1 MITVVTDNRVKEREA
16 YLPLAKAFAKDV
28 LLEKGCQS
36 MEVLRDTEAEDRVVY
51 LSRWDSKADFE
62 AHIQGKAFEKHIP
75 KMAPYYISGTDTF
88 LESVD

>member
-1 MITVVTDNRVKEREA
+1 MITVITENKVKEREA
-16 YLPLAKAFAKDV
+16 YLLLAKAFAKEV

-36 MEVLRDTEAEDRVVY
+36 MEVLRDTESEDRVVY